1 MTSTKQI
8 QNHFVEDRSPGEPSV
23 GAMLPDHRAGTA
35 CREIVTAADGLETA
49 SKQVA
54 SWIVAIAAGLCVTG
68 YSHPSSA
75 QQTAPAEESK
85 AAPGP
90 APGQA
95 RGPGI
100 TVTPPS
106 DALAVEKTPPLDK
119 NGNFK
124 VTPTGPWTDVPVL
137 TVTEGVPRGKVTMFS
152 MKSEDTKM
160 YPGARG
166 PYTRNVWVYV
176 PAGYVDGQELPL
188 MVNHDGSDTSNM
200 QATLIAVMDT
210 LIDQKRLPMMA
221 AAFIANG
228 SAAGNG
234 PERSLEYDTVSGKYA
249 EFIESEVL
257 PLAEKAAGVK
267 FTKDPD
273 GRGVLGASSGGAAAM
288 SMAWFHPDLYR
299 RVISYSGTFVGL
311 ARSPTAPHGA
321 WEYHENFIPQSEK
334 KPIRIW
340 LEVGSRDLGATS
352 SEGSY
357 RNWPLANNHMADAL
371 AAKGYDYQY
380 LWAENAGHV
389 EKGVVRQTLGEAM
402 EWLWKTY
409 TAK

>member
-1 MTSTKQI
+1 VPATA
-8 QNHFVEDRSPGEPSV
+8 PSGAV
-23 GAMLPDHRAGTA
+23 PTPARGAQGPTVAVTPLAGAM
-35 CREIVTAADGLETA
+35 
-49 SKQVA
+49 S
-54 SWIVAIAAGLCVTG
+54 
-68 YSHPSSA
+68 
-75 QQTAPAEESK
+75 
-85 AAPGP
+85 
-90 APGQA
+90 
-95 RGPGI
+95 
-100 TVTPPS
+100 
-106 DALAVEKTPPLDK
+106 VEKAPPLDK

-124 VTPTGPWTDVPVL
+124 VSLSGRWSDVPAL
-137 TVTEGVPRGKVTMFS
+137 TVPDHVPRGKVTMFS
-152 MKSEDTKM
+152 MKSEDSKM

-176 PAGYVDGQELPL
+176 PTGYIEGKELPL
-188 MVNHDGSDTSNM
+188 MVNHDGSETSNM

-210 LIDQKRLPMMA
+210 LIAEKRLPMMA
-221 AAFIANG
+221 AVFIANG

-249 EFIESEVL
+249 EFIENEVL
-257 PLAEKAAGVK
+257 PLAEKTANVK

-273 GRGVLGASSGGAAAM
+273 GRGVLGASAGGAAAM

-311 ARSPTAPHGA
+311 ARSATAPHGA

-334 KPIRIW
+334 QPIRIW

-352 SEGSY
+352 PEASY
-357 RNWPLANNHMADAL
+357 RNWLLANNHMAEAL

-380 LWAENAGHV
+380 LWAEEAGHV

-409 TAK
+409 DAKKTDKIE